1 MTAVP
6 ALPGVLRELVLPER
20 PPAELPSGVCALL
33 GTAVRG
39 PRYEA
44 VALRRADEFAAV
56 FGPPPDGGYLA
67 AAVEGFFGC
76 GGATCVVVRVEP
88 ADPDW
93 LTRGLAA
100 LERSDEVDLIAV
112 PDLAAAV
119 PARRLE
125 LQRALLE
132 SCERTGT
139 RFAVLDALPG
149 ADAADAIAQRGGLS
163 SRFGALYFPWVR
175 LADGRVVPPSGHV
188 AGAYAAS
195 DAGRGIGAAPANLEL
210 PGVLD
215 LVPAP
220 TPAELAA
227 LGAAGVDP
235 LRSLPGRGIRVWGAR
250 TLAGADDQEWTAI
263 GVSRLFVYLARWL
276 AANAPAFAFEPD
288 DLSLWIRIR
297 RQLTERLRQLWRDGA
312 LTGTS
317 PEEAFYVR
325 CDATTNPPEVRDAGL
340 VVTEVGLAPSV
351 PAEYVVVRLVQQDG
365 RTTVV

>member
-1 MTAVP
+1 MP
-6 ALPGVLRELVLPER
+6 
-20 PPAELPSGVCALL
+20 
-33 GTAVRG
+33 
-39 PRYEA
+39 
-44 VALRRADEFAAV
+44 
-56 FGPPPDGGYLA
+56 
-67 AAVEGFFGC
+67 
-76 GGATCVVVRVEP
+76 
-88 ADPDW
+88 
-93 LTRGLAA
+93 
-100 LERSDEVDLIAV
+100 V

-125 LQRALLE
+125 LQRVLLE
-132 SCERTGT
+132 SCEGTGT

-149 ADAADAIAQRGGLS
+149 ADAADAIAQRNGLS
-163 SRFGALYFPWVR
+163 EPVRRAVLPVGA
-175 LADGRVVPPSGHV
+175 AGRRARRPTERARRRGVC
-188 AGAYAAS
+188 AS
-195 DAGRGIGAAPANLEL
+195 DAARGVGAAPANLEL

-250 TLAGADDQEWTAI
+250 TLAGSDDQEWTAI
-263 GVSRLFVYLARWL
+263 GVSRLFVDLARWL

-312 LTGTS
+312 LAGIS
-317 PEEAFYVR
+317 PEEAFYVQ
-325 CDATTNPPEVRDAGL
+325 VRRRDQPARGAGR
-340 VVTEVGLAPSV
+340 GARRHRGGAGAQR
-351 PAEYVVVRLVQQDG
+351 PAEFVVVRLVQQDG

>member
-6 ALPGVLRELVLPER
+6 ALPGITRELVLPE
-20 PPAELPSGVCALL
+20 PPPGELLTGVCALL
-33 GTAVRG
+33 GAAGRG

-44 VALRRADEFAAV
+44 VALRRPDEFAAV

-67 AAVEGFFGC
+67 AAVDGFFGC
-76 GGATCVVVRVEP
+76 GGATCCVVRVEP

-100 LERSDEVDLIAV
+100 LAQAEEVDLVAV
-112 PDLAAAV
+112 PDLAAAS

-132 SCERTGT
+132 DCERAGT
-139 RFAVLDALPG
+139 RFAVLDPFP
-149 ADAADAIAQRGGLS
+149 DAGPVDAIAQRSGLT

-195 DAGRGIGAAPANLEL
+195 DAARGVGAAPANLEL

-220 TPAELAA
+220 TPAELGA
-227 LGAAGVDP
+227 LSAAGVNP

-250 TLAGADDQEWTAI
+250 TLAGPDDQEWTAI
-263 GVSRLFVYLARWL
+263 GVSRLFVFLARWL
-276 AANAPAFAFEPD
+276 AATAPAFAFEPD

-297 RQLTERLRQLWRDGA
+297 RQLTERLRQLWRAGS
-312 LTGTS
+312 LTGGS

-325 CDATTNPPEVRDAGL
+325 CDATTNPPEVREAGL

-351 PAEYVVVRLVQQDG
+351 PAEFVVVRLVQQDG

>member
-6 ALPGVLRELVLPER
+6 GLPGITRELVLPEP
-20 PPAELPSGVCALL
+20 PPAEIPTGVCALL
-33 GTAVRG
+33 GLAVRG

-44 VALRRADEFAAV
+44 VALRRPDEFAAV

-76 GGATCVVVRVEP
+76 GGATCTVVRVEP

-100 LERSDEVDLIAV
+100 LSQADGVDLVAV
-112 PDLAAAV
+112 PDLAAVV

-125 LQRALLE
+125 LQRALLDD
-132 SCERTGT
+132 CERTGT
-139 RFAVLDALPG
+139 RFAVLDSLPG
-149 ADAADAIAQRGGLS
+149 AGAAEAITQRDGLT

-195 DAGRGIGAAPANLEL
+195 DAARGVGAAPANLEL

-220 TPAELAA
+220 TPPDLTVLTAA
-227 LGAAGVDP
+227 SVNP

-250 TLAGADDQEWTAI
+250 TLAGPDSHEWTAI

-276 AANAPAFAFEPD
+276 AATAPAFAFEPD

-297 RQLTERLRQLWRDGA
+297 RQLTERLRQLWRAGSLAGA
-312 LTGTS
+312 S

-351 PAEYVVVRLVQQDG
+351 PAEFVVVRLVQQDG
-365 RTTVV
+365 RATVV